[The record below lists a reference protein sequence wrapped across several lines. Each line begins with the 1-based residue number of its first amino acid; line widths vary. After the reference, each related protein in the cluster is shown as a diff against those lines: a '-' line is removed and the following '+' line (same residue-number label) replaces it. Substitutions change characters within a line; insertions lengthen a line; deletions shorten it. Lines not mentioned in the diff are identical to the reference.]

1 MTTVKFGDNFGI
13 PEKLAITLVRL
24 TESLQDHEV
33 VEQLIARLPFG
44 SRALLAAMGFV
55 EQEGDKYTLTAAGL
69 TMLRMLA
76 YIDRLRCGLEEYSD
90 PQAWDGYSFL
100 EATKSVEPWVPAREA
115 LDNTPLSVEQK
126 MRRSRELHLQLAAQE
141 PLGPKGNESLAGEQ
155 FLGQDTRYLGD
166 N

>member
-1 MTTVKFGDNFGI
+1 MTTIKFGDNFGI

-24 TESLQDHEV
+24 TENLQDQEV
-33 VEQLIARLPFG
+33 VEQLIARLPFE
-44 SRALLAAMGFV
+44 SRAFLAAMGFV
-55 EQEGDKYTLTAAGL
+55 EQEGDKYSLTAAGL
-69 TMLRMLA
+69 TIMQMLA

-90 PQAWDGYSFL
+90 PQAWDGHKFL
-100 EATKSVEPWVPAREA
+100 EATRSVEPWVPAREA
-115 LDNTPLSVEQK
+115 LDDAPLSVEQRMK
-126 MRRSRELHLQLAAQE
+126 RSEELHWRLAAQE